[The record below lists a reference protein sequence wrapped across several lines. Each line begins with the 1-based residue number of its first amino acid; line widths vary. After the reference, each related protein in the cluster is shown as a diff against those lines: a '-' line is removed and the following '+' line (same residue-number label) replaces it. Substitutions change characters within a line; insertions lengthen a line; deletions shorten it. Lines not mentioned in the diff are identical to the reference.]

1 MRNDKPL
8 TLSAGLDQDTE
19 MSLPLVQ
26 SLGTLPQTTGE
37 SVVNESVLED
47 LLKGVLDRHG
57 TLGRGGDLDVVD
69 DDLFRGSGSRVGT
82 SVRHFYWVCGGLGL
96 LPRYST
102 RKGSEVEV
110 SSEFVSMSIFS
121 LLTCFVKREGGRG
134 EESKK
139 KKKKFFLRFLG
150 LSVLGS
156 YHFRADEPRG
166 AGRIEVDYLI
176 EVVE

>member
-57 TLGRGGDLDVVD
+57 ALGRGGDLDVVD

-82 SVRHFYWVCGGLGL
+82 SVRHFYWVCGGW
-96 LPRYST
+96 
-102 RKGSEVEV
+102 V
-110 SSEFVSMSIFS
+110 F
-121 LLTCFVKREGGRG
+121 
-134 EESKK
+134 
-139 KKKKFFLRFLG
+139 
-150 LSVLGS
+150 
-156 YHFRADEPRG
+156 FRATIQERVGFRG
-166 AGRIEVDYLI
+166 QLGVRAVVDRFHYLRVLLREKGGEVRSRKKRKKSSFCDSLD
-176 EVVE
+176 

>member
-1 MRNDKPL
+1 MRNDKSL

-82 SVRHFYWVCGGLGL
+82 SVRHFYWFVGGGSSSALRYKKGL
-96 LPRYST
+96 VS
-102 RKGSEVEV
+102 EV
-110 SSEFVSMSIFS
+110 SSEFV
-121 LLTCFVKREGGRG
+121 
-134 EESKK
+134 
-139 KKKKFFLRFLG
+139 
-150 LSVLGS
+150 
-156 YHFRADEPRG
+156 P
-166 AGRIEVDYLI
+166 
-176 EVVE
+176 

>member
-1 MRNDKPL
+1 MRNDKSL

-96 LPRYST
+96 LPRYNT
-102 RKGSEVEV
+102 RKGWRSRSARSSCRCRFFRCYLRVLLRERGGEVR
-110 SSEFVSMSIFS
+110 S
-121 LLTCFVKREGGRG
+121 R
-134 EESKK
+134 KK
-139 KKKKFFLRFLG
+139 KKKKV
-150 LSVLGS
+150 LSAIPWTKCFGARIT
-156 YHFRADEPRG
+156 FERASRG
-166 AGRIEVDYLI
+166 VFERSRSMI
-176 EVVE
+176 